1 MSIYMNNLLI
11 PTITIH
17 FINNLAVFIFL
28 CKLFYFQLIS
38 ELFEIHLELPCSLE
52 LRQHLT

>member
-1 MSIYMNNLLI
+1 MSNYMNNLLI

-38 ELFEIHLELPCSLE
+38 ELFEIQLELPCSLE
-52 LRQHLT
+52 LGQHLT